1 MQNKTVTG
9 IIGSPIKHSLSP
21 VIHQHWMSMNNINS
35 QYNLYELEK
44 HEVPA
49 FLGNMSKNKI
59 RGINVT
65 VPFKREVMPYL
76 DEITEDALALGAVNT
91 IKVGAKNKL
100 FGFNTDAYGFMQHL
114 TMAAPHW
121 KEKKGAITVIGAG
134 GASRAVIWSFLK
146 ENKNEIRIVNRNK
159 KRALSLIEDMN
170 KLFPEAHIIF
180 CKESNEALLN
190 SALLVNCS
198 SLGMKGQPDLE
209 VCLEKMNKD
218 AIIYDIVYNPLQ
230 TKLLDKAKALN
241 LTSIDGIG
249 MLLNQAAPAFELWYN
264 KKVIVTDTLRNKVI
278 EHLGRS

>member
-1 MQNKTVTG
+1 MKNRMVTG
-9 IIGSPIKHSLSP
+9 IIGNPIKHSLSP
-21 VIHQHWMSMNNINS
+21 IIHQYWMRMNNIES
-35 QYNLYELEK
+35 QYNLYEIEK
-44 HEVPA
+44 NEVPS
-49 FLGNMSKNKI
+49 FLGNMSKNNI

-91 IKVGAKNKL
+91 IKVGEKNKL

-114 TMAAPHW
+114 NITAPDW

-134 GASRAVIWSFLK
+134 GASRAVTWSFLK
-146 ENKNEIRIVNRNK
+146 EKRTEIRIVNRNK

-180 CKESNEALLN
+180 CKDPDKALLN

-198 SLGMKGQPDLE
+198 SLGMKGQPELE
-209 VCLEKMNKD
+209 ARLEIMNKE

-230 TKLLDKAKALN
+230 TKLLDKAQSLS
-241 LTSIDGIG
+241 LTSIDGLG
-249 MLLNQAAPAFELWYN
+249 MLLNQAAPAFKMWHN
-264 KKVIVTDTLRNKVI
+264 KKVIVTNILRNKVI
-278 EHLGRS
+278 EHLGRN

>member
-1 MQNKTVTG
+1 
-9 IIGSPIKHSLSP
+9 
-21 VIHQHWMSMNNINS
+21 
-35 QYNLYELEK
+35 
-44 HEVPA
+44 
-49 FLGNMSKNKI
+49 NKI

-91 IKVGAKNKL
+91 IKVGEKNKL

-114 TMAAPHW
+114 TMTAPHW

-159 KRALSLIEDMN
+159 KRALSLIEDMH

-209 VCLEKMNKD
+209 VCLEKMNKE